1 MGNKKVE
8 GLEFWILF
16 LNLQYIERRTAVRL
30 NEKLQLRF
38 AFVFLKI
45 AKLRIYHESRNV
57 LRTYVRGLILL
68 YMVNRAFGDALGM
81 YI

>member
-1 MGNKKVE
+1 M
-8 GLEFWILF
+8 
-16 LNLQYIERRTAVRL
+16 RL

-57 LRTYVRGLILL
+57 LRMYVRGLILL

-81 YI
+81 YIEKSLRICVSSFLNVM